1 MGLDMMLYKA
11 KKQKGIEDKDYLQTL
26 GYDDF
31 KDDEIAYWRKA
42 NEIHRWLFKNCAR
55 RGQHDYDK
63 ILVSKDKILELLL
76 TAYRVKNSIELID
89 AEIEVG
95 YTYENDEKKVITRQ
109 GKTIKDDTICKK
121 LLPTQSGFFF
131 GSLNYDEFYAQD
143 IDLTIEQLE
152 NILQSVD
159 FDNEFV
165 FYWASY

>member
-11 KKQKGIEDKDYLQTL
+11 KKQKGIDDKDYLKTL
-26 GYDDF
+26 NYEDF
-31 KDDEIAYWRKA
+31 CNNEIAYWRKA
-42 NEIHRWLFKNCAR
+42 NEIHKWLYENCASER
-55 RGQHDYDK
+55 QNDYDK
-63 ILVSKDKILELLL
+63 ILVTKDKILKLLL

-89 AEIEVG
+89 ADIEVG
-95 YTYENDEKKVITRQ
+95 YSFENGEKTPIIQK
-109 GKTIKDDTICKK
+109 GKTIKDATKCKE

-131 GSLNYDEFYAQD
+131 GSLNYDEFYAKD